1 MKVFKV
7 TTKWTGYSEIT
18 VQAATQ
24 EEAKV
29 LVEKVEYDTDKEV
42 LTGYGLDYGYE
53 NEEIIEVK
61 EIQETENVWRFRF
74 WVWVNRAVKKILW

>member
-7 TTKWTGYSEIT
+7 TTSWTGFSEIT
-18 VQAATQ
+18 VEAETQ
-24 EEAKV
+24 EEARV

-61 EIQETENVWRFRF
+61 EIQEVEDES
-74 WVWVNRAVKKILW
+74 

>member
-7 TTKWTGYSEIT
+7 TTSWTGFSEIT
-18 VQAATQ
+18 VEAETQ

-61 EIQETENVWRFRF
+61 EIQESENVWRFRF

>member
-7 TTKWTGYSEIT
+7 TTSWTGFSEIT
-18 VQAATQ
+18 VEAATQ

-61 EIQETENVWRFRF
+61 EIQENEDES
-74 WVWVNRAVKKILW
+74 

>member
-7 TTKWTGYSEIT
+7 TTSWTGFSEIT
-18 VQAATQ
+18 VEAETQ

-61 EIQETENVWRFRF
+61 EIQENEDEG
-74 WVWVNRAVKKILW
+74 

>member
-7 TTKWTGYSEIT
+7 TTSWTGFSEIT
-18 VQAATQ
+18 VEAETQ

-61 EIQETENVWRFRF
+61 EIQENEDDNS
-74 WVWVNRAVKKILW
+74 

>member
-7 TTKWTGYSEIT
+7 TTSWTGFSEIT
-18 VQAATQ
+18 VEAETQ

-61 EIQETENVWRFRF
+61 EIQEVEDESWMSKMQKRNFRF
-74 WVWVNRAVKKILW
+74 YGRF

>member
-7 TTKWTGYSEIT
+7 TTSWTGFSEIT
-18 VQAATQ
+18 VEAETQ

-61 EIQETENVWRFRF
+61 EIQESEDES
-74 WVWVNRAVKKILW
+74 

>member
-7 TTKWTGYSEIT
+7 TTSWTGFSEIT
-18 VQAATQ
+18 VEAETQ

-61 EIQETENVWRFRF
+61 EIQEVEDES
-74 WVWVNRAVKKILW
+74 

>member
-7 TTKWTGYSEIT
+7 TTSWTGFSEIT
-18 VQAATQ
+18 VEAETQ

-61 EIQETENVWRFRF
+61 EIQENEDE
-74 WVWVNRAVKKILW
+74 

>member
-7 TTKWTGYSEIT
+7 TTSWTGFSEIT
-18 VQAATQ
+18 VEAETQ

-61 EIQETENVWRFRF
+61 EIKENEDDS
-74 WVWVNRAVKKILW
+74 

>member
-7 TTKWTGYSEIT
+7 TTSWTGFSEIT
-18 VQAATQ
+18 VEAETQ

-61 EIQETENVWRFRF
+61 EIQENEDE
-74 WVWVNRAVKKILW
+74 I

>member
-1 MKVFKV
+1 MKKFKV
-7 TTKWTGYSEIT
+7 TTSWTGFSEIT
-18 VQAATQ
+18 VEAATQ

-61 EIQETENVWRFRF
+61 EIQENEDEG
-74 WVWVNRAVKKILW
+74 

>member
-7 TTKWTGYSEIT
+7 TTSWTGFSEIT
-18 VQAATQ
+18 VEAETQ

-74 WVWVNRAVKKILW
+74 WIWVNRAVKKILW

>member
-7 TTKWTGYSEIT
+7 TTSWTGFSEIT
-18 VQAATQ
+18 VEAETQ

-61 EIQETENVWRFRF
+61 EIQENENE
-74 WVWVNRAVKKILW
+74 

>member
-7 TTKWTGYSEIT
+7 TTSWTGFSEIT
-18 VQAATQ
+18 VEAATQ

-61 EIQETENVWRFRF
+61 EIQENEDED
-74 WVWVNRAVKKILW
+74 

>member
-7 TTKWTGYSEIT
+7 TTSWTGFSEIT
-18 VQAATQ
+18 VEAETQ

-61 EIQETENVWRFRF
+61 EIQENEDD
-74 WVWVNRAVKKILW
+74 

>member
-7 TTKWTGYSEIT
+7 TTSWTGFSEIT
-18 VQAATQ
+18 VEAETQ

-61 EIQETENVWRFRF
+61 EIQENEDETN
-74 WVWVNRAVKKILW
+74 

>member
-7 TTKWTGYSEIT
+7 TTSWTGFSEIT
-18 VQAATQ
+18 VEAETQ

-61 EIQETENVWRFRF
+61 EIQENEDES
-74 WVWVNRAVKKILW
+74 

>member
-7 TTKWTGYSEIT
+7 TTSWTGFSEIT
-18 VQAATQ
+18 VEAETQ
-24 EEAKV
+24 EEARV

-61 EIQETENVWRFRF
+61 EIQENEDE
-74 WVWVNRAVKKILW
+74 

>member
-7 TTKWTGYSEIT
+7 TTSWTGFSEIT
-18 VQAATQ
+18 VEAETQ

-61 EIQETENVWRFRF
+61 EIEESEDETN
-74 WVWVNRAVKKILW
+74 

>member
-7 TTKWTGYSEIT
+7 TTSWTGFSEIT
-18 VQAATQ
+18 VEAETQ

-61 EIQETENVWRFRF
+61 EIQETEDE
-74 WVWVNRAVKKILW
+74 

>member
-7 TTKWTGYSEIT
+7 TTSWTGFSEIT
-18 VQAATQ
+18 VEAETQ

-61 EIQETENVWRFRF
+61 EIQENEDED
-74 WVWVNRAVKKILW
+74 

>member
-7 TTKWTGYSEIT
+7 TTSWTGFSEIT
-18 VQAATQ
+18 VEAETQ

-42 LTGYGLDYGYE
+42 LTGY
-53 NEEIIEVK
+53 
-61 EIQETENVWRFRF
+61 
-74 WVWVNRAVKKILW
+74 

>member
-1 MKVFKV
+1 MKVFRV
-7 TTKWTGYSEIT
+7 ITSWTGFSEIT
-18 VQAATQ
+18 VEAETQ

-61 EIQETENVWRFRF
+61 EIQETEDE
-74 WVWVNRAVKKILW
+74 